1 MEELIKRKILI
12 VEDEVSQR
20 KALADKFARDGFTA
34 IEAQDGEEGFAMAI
48 KEQPDLILLD
58 IVMPKMGGLEMLK
71 KLRGENEWGKNVSVV
86 VLSNLNENDV
96 NVVSSIREDKPTC
109 YLVKSNWAINELVEK
124 VKTCLPKQV

>member
-86 VLSNLNENDV
+86 VLSNLSENDV

>member
-20 KALADKFARDGFTA
+20 KALADKFAREGFTA